1 MSGAWRALRVAQDVI
16 YPPPEGWGDTL
27 YIVVKP
33 NPAQSTVQ
41 ATDELSQLGG

>member
-1 MSGAWRALRVAQDVI
+1 MTQDVI

-33 NPAQSTVQ
+33 NSTQ
-41 ATDELSQLGG
+41 ATVPVADEISQFGG

>member
-1 MSGAWRALRVAQDVI
+1 MAQDVI

-33 NPAQSTVQ
+33 NSAQSTTVQ
-41 ATDELSQLGG
+41 VTDEISQLGG